1 MLAKFKA
8 VIISITL
15 FVTIAAVAVA
25 FLMTP
30 IYRAEVL
37 LAPVS
42 DEQQSSMSAIASQF
56 GGLASLAGIN
66 LGSSASNTD
75 QVIATLRSRSFIGNF
90 IAERHL
96 MQVLFADKWDA
107 TNKTWNVSSQDDVP
121 TALDAYKLFDDDIL
135 NVTTDKKT
143 GIITLAVEWKDP
155 KKAALWAN
163 ALVGLINNHE
173 KQLSINEAEK
183 SIAYLKEQLAKTS
196 VVEMQ
201 QAIYQLME
209 AQTKKIMLANVRD
222 QFAFQI
228 IDPAVVPEKKSK
240 PKRLLIAV
248 IGFAGG
254 LLMGIFI
261 AFVKWELAGHDDASK
276 SEAVL

>member
-1 MLAKFKA
+1 MNDSLPPSSPSSQQRLPDNFRHPSPPYQIEDEGVSVLDFLRMLAKFKA

-143 GIITLAVEWKDP
+143 GIITLAVE
-155 KKAALWAN
+155 
-163 ALVGLINNHE
+163 
-173 KQLSINEAEK
+173 
-183 SIAYLKEQLAKTS
+183 
-196 VVEMQ
+196 
-201 QAIYQLME
+201 
-209 AQTKKIMLANVRD
+209 
-222 QFAFQI
+222 
-228 IDPAVVPEKKSK
+228 
-240 PKRLLIAV
+240 
-248 IGFAGG
+248 
-254 LLMGIFI
+254 
-261 AFVKWELAGHDDASK
+261 
-276 SEAVL
+276 